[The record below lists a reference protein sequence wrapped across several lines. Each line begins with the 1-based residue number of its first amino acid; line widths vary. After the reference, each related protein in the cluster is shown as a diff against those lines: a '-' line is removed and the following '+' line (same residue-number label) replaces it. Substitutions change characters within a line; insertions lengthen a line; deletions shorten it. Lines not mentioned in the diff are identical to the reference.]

1 MMALC
6 LKMELHCANEYDDLK
21 FVLFSLF
28 SILLSELGTLSI
40 KNQLLERITR

>member
-21 FVLFSLF
+21 SVLSYVRIFKIVLFAW
-28 SILLSELGTLSI
+28 
-40 KNQLLERITR
+40 